1 MRTRRELLAI
11 GGLAL
16 ADCFLAGPVRAS
28 GPVIINLRSDRDG
41 SHAWFDPIG
50 LLVSSGSTIRWVN
63 RENVHTV
70 TAYHPRNENHALRIP
85 RDALPFDSGYLVN
98 PGDTFEVT
106 LTVPGVYDY
115 FCAPHEAAGMV
126 GRIIVDR
133 PGTDAPGSELPE
145 SAQWETL
152 PDAAR
157 AAFPPIETIMRDG
170 IVRKTMP

>member
-1 MRTRRELLAI
+1 MRTRRDLLAI

-16 ADCFLAGPVRAS
+16 AGCFRAGSVRAS

-50 LLVSSGSTIRWVN
+50 LLVSSGSTIRWIN

-70 TAYHPRNENHALRIP
+70 TAYHPQNDNHALRIP
-85 RDALPFDSGYLVN
+85 RDAAPFDSGYLVN
-98 PGDTFEVT
+98 PGDTFETT

-115 FCAPHEAAGMV
+115 YCAPHEAAGMV

-133 PGTDAPGSELPE
+133 PQAGAPSSGSPA
-145 SAQWETL
+145 SAQWEEL

-157 AAFPPIETIMRDG
+157 AAFPAIETIMKNG
-170 IVRKTMP
+170 IVHKTLP